1 MISFE
6 ELATVNNSYKK
17 FVRNLVKNGEVLDS
31 IVIQAIMVNQ
41 IPV

>member
-6 ELATVNNSYKK
+6 ELATVINSYKK